1 MKGIVAFAATLLVA
15 NAAASLRRAGDPA
28 RDGNSLRSPR
38 YIVAFRPQAAP
49 AVGQL
54 FALDLAL
61 CAKSGALPQRIQ
73 VDAHMPAHRHGMNY
87 RPSLIPVADG
97 VYRAEGLMLHMPGRW
112 EFLFDLSAD
121 GRTDRIAAP
130 FDLDG

>member
-1 MKGIVAFAATLLVA
+1 MKSIGAFVAALLLA
-15 NAAASLRRAGDPA
+15 NTAQACVVPASGAGWQQLE
-28 RDGNSLRSPR
+28 STR
-38 YIVAFRPQAAP
+38 YVVAFRPRAAP

-61 CAKSGALPQRIQ
+61 CAKSGPPPQRVQ

-87 RPSLIPVADG
+87 VPSVQIVTEGL
-97 VYRAEGLMLHMPGRW
+97 YRAEGLMLHMPGRW
-112 EFLFDLSAD
+112 EFLFELSAD
-121 GRTDRIAAP
+121 GRTDRLAAP

>member
-1 MKGIVAFAATLLVA
+1 MKGIGAFVATVLAANT
-15 NAAASLRRAGDPA
+15 AAACTPPA
-28 RDGNSLRSPR
+28 VGTGWQQLESAR

-87 RPSLIPVADG
+87 RPSLQPVAEG

-121 GRTDRIAAP
+121 GRTDRLVAP
-130 FDLDG
+130 LDLDG

>member
-1 MKGIVAFAATLLVA
+1 MKSIGAIVATLLVVNTA
-15 NAAASLRRAGDPA
+15 QACVVPASGAGWQQLES
-28 RDGNSLRSPR
+28 NR
-38 YIVAFRPQAAP
+38 YVVAFRPHSAP

-61 CAKSGALPQRIQ
+61 CAKSGAPPQRVQ

-87 RPSLIPVADG
+87 VPSVQTVAEG
-97 VYRAEGLMLHMPGRW
+97 LYRAEGLMLHMPGRW

-121 GRTDRIAAP
+121 GRTDRLAAP

>member
-1 MKGIVAFAATLLVA
+1 MKSIGALVAALLVA
-15 NAAASLRRAGDPA
+15 NAAQACVVPTSGTGWQQLES
-28 RDGNSLRSPR
+28 NR
-38 YIVAFRPQAAP
+38 YVVAFRPHTAP
-49 AVGQL
+49 SVGQL

-61 CAKSGALPQRIQ
+61 CAKSGTPPQRVQ

-87 RPSLIPVADG
+87 VPSMQIVAEG
-97 VYRAEGLMLHMPGRW
+97 LYRAEGLMLHMPGRW

-121 GRTDRIAAP
+121 GRTDRLAAP

>member
-1 MKGIVAFAATLLVA
+1 MKGIGAFAATLLVA
-15 NAAASLRRAGDPA
+15 NAAAACAVPVTGAGWQQ
-28 RDGNSLRSPR
+28 LESPR
-38 YIVAFRPQAAP
+38 YVVAFRAQSTP

-87 RPSLIPVADG
+87 RPSLLPVADG

-121 GRTDRIAAP
+121 GRTDRVAAP

>member
-1 MKGIVAFAATLLVA
+1 MRGIGAFVMALLVA
-15 NAAASLRRAGDPA
+15 NAAQACAVPVSGAGWQQLES
-28 RDGNSLRSPR
+28 NR
-38 YIVAFRPQAAP
+38 YVVAFRPQSAP

-54 FALDLAL
+54 FALDLVL
-61 CAKSGALPQRIQ
+61 CAKTGALPQRVQ

-87 RPSLIPVADG
+87 APSVQALEG
-97 VYRAEGLMLHMPGRW
+97 GRYRAEGLMLHMPGRW

-121 GRTDRIAAP
+121 GRSDRVAAP